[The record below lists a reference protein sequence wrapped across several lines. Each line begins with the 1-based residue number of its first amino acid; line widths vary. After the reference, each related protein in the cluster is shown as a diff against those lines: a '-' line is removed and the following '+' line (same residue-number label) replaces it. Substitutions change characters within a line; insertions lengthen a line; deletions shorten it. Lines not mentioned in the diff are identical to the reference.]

1 MDTTIID
8 AISKA
13 VGTYGFPIVMCLLVF
28 YDGRQQRDKDREKTD
43 KLAEAINALTLYIKG
58 GKD

>member
-1 MDTTIID
+1 MDATIFD

-28 YDGRQQRDKDREKTD
+28 YDSRQQRDKDREKTD
-43 KLAEAINALTLYIKG
+43 KLTEAINALTLYIKG
-58 GKD
+58 GKE